1 LKASTQLISTFAKV
15 YGGHC
20 VTESNTTRPS
30 PQVLREALVDLTPER
45 RITGRNLS
53 KADVLFY
60 SVGEWRVAVKD
71 YGARPFLARH
81 TVGRLLVGRECRAY
95 ERAGGAPGL
104 VPFLGRLGPFTMATG
119 WIDAVPLADL
129 PGGAVS
135 AEIFDR
141 LDAVIADLH
150 RRGVALADL
159 HHRDVLVG
167 KNGSVHVV
175 DLAVAHVLGPR
186 PGPLRLRLFARLAA
200 QDRLAAARMRAR
212 FTGRSEDEA
221 LAAIDPATRRFWEAG
236 RRIKALWDRLRGK
249 RA

>member
-1 LKASTQLISTFAKV
+1 ML
-15 YGGHC
+15 
-20 VTESNTTRPS
+20 S
-30 PQVLREALVDLTPER
+30 PPALREALVGLTPER
-45 RITGRNLS
+45 RIVGRNLS

-60 SVGEWRVAVKD
+60 RVGERRVAVKD
-71 YGARPFLARH
+71 YAARPFLARH

-95 ERAGGAPGL
+95 ERTLGAEGL
-104 VPFLGRLGPFTMATG
+104 APFLGRLGPFTMATG
-119 WIDAVPLADL
+119 WIDAVPLAEL
-129 PGGAVS
+129 PGGTAS
-135 AEIFDR
+135 TETFDR
-141 LDAVIADLH
+141 LDAVIAGLH
-150 RRGVALADL
+150 RRGVAISDL

-186 PGPLRLRLFARLAA
+186 PGPLRLRLFARLTA

-212 FTGRSEDEA
+212 FTGRSESDA
-221 LAAIDPATRRFWEAG
+221 LAAIDAPTRRLWGAG